1 MGEAHSIMV
10 AAMGIRGAVNSI
22 YWIRKMLLVHLFLRC
37 GGVQQRLGFVLCHA
51 KLVAHYAL
59 SAWCNCEAEK
69 FARLDTIYRES
80 HWRMQGL
87 VVGV

>member
-1 MGEAHSIMV
+1 MV
-10 AAMGIRGAVNSI
+10 AAMGICGAVQNI

-37 GGVQQRLGFVLCHA
+37 GGVQQRLGFVLFHA

-59 SAWCNCEAEK
+59 SAWYNCEAEK
-69 FARLDTIYRES
+69 VVRLDMIYRGS